1 MTSKCNQKPASGDS
15 SESSWEK
22 LGITPLMRAA
32 RSGGLDACRQLLES
46 GAKVD
51 AADNAGWTALMGAAA
66 EGHEGIVQLLMDHG
80 ADVDAPSYDNARV
93 VHAAPP
99 TDMPA

>member
-1 MTSKCNQKPASGDS
+1 MTSKCDQKPASGDS

-22 LGITPLMRAA
+22 RGITPLMRAA

-51 AADNAGWTALMGAAA
+51 AGWTALMGAAA

-80 ADVDAPSYDNARV
+80 ADVDAPSYDSARV

>member
-1 MTSKCNQKPASGDS
+1 M
-15 SESSWEK
+15 EK

-32 RSGGLDACRQLLES
+32 RSDGLDACRQLLES
-46 GAKVD
+46 GAKID